1 MRAAIP
7 TITEEPLPFTGAFE
21 SAAPLP
27 PGLSLRPDAVARFD
41 ALLHELNPDAL
52 RVDPLRVR
60 NLCVWLASLPPQ
72 AAQDV
77 LDRRLRRMEELRAM
91 LDDGD
96 WDAGDAIR
104 ERLRML
110 FAYIDHDDD
119 LIPDHEPLIGKLDDV
134 LLIELAWPAFVA
146 EAEDYRDFCQYR
158 AEEHPI
164 GDGPAQR
171 GAWIRDR
178 LAEIAL
184 WQHHLRVNDSRYA
197 SDSAKPRELFHIL

>member
-1 MRAAIP
+1 
-7 TITEEPLPFTGAFE
+7 
-21 SAAPLP
+21 
-27 PGLSLRPDAVARFD
+27 
-41 ALLHELNPDAL
+41 
-52 RVDPLRVR
+52 
-60 NLCVWLASLPPQ
+60 
-72 AAQDV
+72 
-77 LDRRLRRMEELRAM
+77 
-91 LDDGD
+91 
-96 WDAGDAIR
+96 
-104 ERLRML
+104 ML

-197 SDSAKPRELFHIL
+197 SDSAKPRELFHILWARAARHPQGQAHRRPPRTCPEPRGAAMPAPLPGLSSLVPPRGQG